1 MLLLLFYIFSSSVV
15 EIHLGVVTELLEFFF
30 TEVVWEGVNS
40 VTLLSVGKKL
50 GIVFSEVLGFFF
62 FLLAL
67 P

>member
-40 VTLLSVGKKL
+40 VTLLSVGNS
-50 GIVFSEVLGFFF
+50 I
-62 FLLAL
+62 
-67 P
+67 